1 MDTKKSKS
9 HLGKCPDLDWKK
21 KERRVKKMS
30 ETLNIV
36 FTGHVDHG
44 KSTVIGKMLADTGSL
59 PKGKLEQ
66 IRESC
71 RKNSKPFEY
80 AFLLDALKD
89 EQSQGITIDSARCFF
104 KTDSR
109 EYQIIDAPGHIEFL
123 KNMVTGASRAD
134 AAILVI
140 DAVEGV
146 KENSRRHGYLLHM
159 LGIRQAI
166 VLVNKMDLVEFEQE
180 VFVKIVDE
188 YKKFADDIDLKINS
202 FIPVSGI
209 TGDNIVTQSEKMK
222 WYSGNTLLE
231 SLDDFKSVSSM
242 VNEPLRMAVSDVYK
256 FTRSG
261 DNRRIIAGT
270 ISSGSIQVGDE
281 IIFYPSG
288 KKGKVKTLEGFNRSE
303 LNMYEAGEAAGFT
316 LEEQLYIK
324 RGELVAKE
332 NELRPKNTSRFSANI
347 FWLGKNPLEKR
358 KEYFLKTG
366 TSKVRMKVEEIKA
379 VLDSSTL
386 KTAVKECVQRNEVS
400 ECIIKTFSPVSFD
413 EVNDHNVTSR
423 FVIVDEYE
431 ICGGG
436 IITESLSDNLGPIRE
451 KVQLRNYKW
460 EKSHISFQDRA
471 ARYNQKPTLIIITG
485 DIDSGKKH
493 FAKTLEKRLFSDGRF
508 AYYMGIGNLLYG
520 VDADI
525 KTLDSKIVK
534 RQEHIRR
541 FAEVC
546 HILIESGQIVIVT
559 AILLTQQDL
568 EIFNTIVNRD
578 YIEVLWVGDDLKTDI
593 DCELHLFGGDVGDY
607 CESAIQLLKE
617 HGVIFSP
624 W

>member
-1 MDTKKSKS
+1 
-9 HLGKCPDLDWKK
+9 
-21 KERRVKKMS
+21 MS
-30 ETLNIV
+30 DTLNIV
-36 FTGHVDHG
+36 FAGHVDHG
-44 KSTVIGKMLADTGSL
+44 KSTVIGRMLADTGSL

-66 IRESC
+66 IKESC

-104 KTDSR
+104 KTESR

-123 KNMVTGASRAD
+123 KNMVTGAARAD

-140 DAVEGV
+140 DAEEGV

-166 VLVNKMDLVEFEQE
+166 ILVNKMDLVDFNQE
-180 VFVKIVDE
+180 VFDRIVDE
-188 YKKFADDIDLKINS
+188 YSDFADEIDLKVNS
-202 FIPVSGI
+202 FIPVSGM
-209 TGDNIVTQSEKMK
+209 TGDNIISGSKKMN
-222 WYSGNTLLE
+222 WFSGKSMLDSLE
-231 SLDDFKSVSSM
+231 DFDSVSTM
-242 VNEPLRMAVSDVYK
+242 INGPLRMPVSDVYK

-270 ISSGSIQVGDE
+270 IFSGSIKVGDD

-288 KKGKVKTLEGFNRSE
+288 KKGKVKTLEGFNRSKI
-303 LNMYEAGEAAGFT
+303 NMYEAGDAAGFT
-316 LEEQLYIK
+316 LDEQLYIQ

-332 NELRPKNTSRFSANI
+332 NELRPKNTSRFFANI

-358 KEYFLKTG
+358 KEYFLKIG
-366 TSKVRMKVEEIKA
+366 TSKVRIKLEEIKS

-386 KTAVKECVQRNEVS
+386 ESNVKDCVQRNEVS
-400 ECIIKTFSPVSFD
+400 ECIIKTFSPISFD
-413 EVNDHNVTSR
+413 EVADHHLTSR
-423 FVIVDEYE
+423 FVIIDDYE

-436 IITESLSDNLGPIRE
+436 IITESLSDSLGPIRE

-460 EKSHISFQDRA
+460 EKSYISIQERA
-471 ARYNQKPTLIIITG
+471 TRYNQKPTLVIITG
-485 DIDSGKKH
+485 DKDSGKKPL
-493 FAKTLEKRLFSDGRF
+493 AKCLEKKLFSDGHYI
-508 AYYMGIGNLLYG
+508 YYLCIGNLLYG

-525 KTLDSKIVK
+525 KTIDSKNEK
-534 RQEHIRR
+534 RREHIRR
-541 FAEVC
+541 LAEVC

-559 AILLTQQDL
+559 AVMLAQEDL

-578 YIEVLWVGDDLKTDI
+578 HIEVLWLGDDIKTDI
-593 DCELHLFGGDVGDY
+593 DCELHLFGGDVNHY
-607 CESAIQLLKE
+607 CDNAIQLLKE